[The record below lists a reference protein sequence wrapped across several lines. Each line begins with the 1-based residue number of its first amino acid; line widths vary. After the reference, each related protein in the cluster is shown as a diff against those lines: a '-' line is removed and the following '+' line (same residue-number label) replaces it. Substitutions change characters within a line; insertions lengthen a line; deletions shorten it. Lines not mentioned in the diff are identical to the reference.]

1 MAISIP
7 PRSDIPQQYRW
18 NAESLFSDLQ
28 AWEDEYKDVGEAL
41 KDESYAM
48 PEQINSEHEM
58 FTVLEQELSLFVRAK
73 TLYLYAGIE
82 HSVETSNSGAAQR
95 QSQARGLLSQVQA
108 RLAALQPM
116 VVKIGQETIAKWMDQ
131 NPDLATYHHFFQD
144 IFRKQDHIRSEEVE
158 TLLGLLSNPFSG
170 TSTIARMLTNA
181 DFQFEPALTREGERV
196 DLTQGSQPRLMTDP
210 DRLVRQTAWE
220 NYLDLYLSHQNT
232 LATTLET
239 SIKQNVLTAET
250 RGFRSTLEAAL
261 FEYQIPSQVY
271 DNLLKSFEANLPLWH
286 RYWRI
291 RSEALGVDPL
301 RPYDT
306 WAPLTNTQPQVPYEQ
321 AVDWIC
327 AGLEPLGGDYV
338 AAIRRGCGEERWVDV
353 FPNQGKRGG
362 AFSSGAYGTFPF
374 IVMNYNNTLISLST
388 LAHELGHS
396 MHSYLTWKTQPPV
409 YSDYSLFVAEVASN
423 FHQAMVR
430 AYLLEKFD
438 EPNFRIAV
446 IEEAMANYYRYLLIM
461 PTLARFELE
470 SHQRVEKGQ
479 GLTASLLRDL
489 CVSYFKEAYGTD
501 IQFDPEHVGMI
512 WATFGHL
519 YVDYYVYQ
527 YATGIAGAHAISQ
540 KILSGERGAVDNYLD
555 FLKLGGSRYPIE
567 ALKVAGV
574 DLTSTEP
581 IQAAF
586 DGMGRLIDELETLL
600 GEVIR

>member
-73 TLYLYAGIE
+73 TVYLYAGIE
-82 HSVETSNSGAAQR
+82 HSVETSNSGATQR

-196 DLTQGSQPRLMTDP
+196 DLTQGSQPRLMADP

-271 DNLLKSFEANLPLWH
+271 DNLLQIFEANLPLWH

-301 RPYDT
+301 QPYDT

-446 IEEAMANYYRYLLIM
+446 IEEAMSNYYRYLLIM

-489 CVSYFKEAYGTD
+489 CVSYFKEAYGPD

-540 KILSGERGAVDNYLD
+540 KILSGERKAVDNYLD

-586 DGMGRLIDELETLL
+586 AGMGRLIDELETLL